1 MFVDGLWVSGMTLHI
16 HRSGMPIPKGM
27 QDDYIKVVLTP
38 TQVNAIA
45 ALLGLGYRNGELLL
59 YTDSAMEENIM
70 KDGGFNFKTEYE
82 AINSSAR
89 NERRT
94 IQVASPISESKVM
107 EEVDITKSNGKYYWT
122 SEDIEKPEET
132 ATPDDDDEWE
142 YVDIND
148 AETYDGPIEY
158 LEDEST
164 SEPGGEENADD

>member
-16 HRSGMPIPKGM
+16 HRNGMPIPKGM
-27 QDDYIKVVLTP
+27 QDDYIKLVLTP
-38 TQVNAIA
+38 TQANAVA

-70 KDGGFNFKTEYE
+70 KKDGWNFRTEYE

-94 IQVASPISESKVM
+94 IQVAKPISESKVM
-107 EEVDITKSNGKYYWT
+107 EDIDITKTNGKYYW
-122 SEDIEKPEET
+122 SAEDVEESEET
-132 ATPDDDDEWE
+132 TTPDDDGWV

-164 SEPGGEENADD
+164 SEPGGEESADD